1 MVERKLNA
9 AGEVVGSSGDKN
21 YNFSFDKSFG

>member
-1 MVERKLNA
+1 MVDRKQKA
-9 AGEVVGSSGDKN
+9 PVKEGSYADKN